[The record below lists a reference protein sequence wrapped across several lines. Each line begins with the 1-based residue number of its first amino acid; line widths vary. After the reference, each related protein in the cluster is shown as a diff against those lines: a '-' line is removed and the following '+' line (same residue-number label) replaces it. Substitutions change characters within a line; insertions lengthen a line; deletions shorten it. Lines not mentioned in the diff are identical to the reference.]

1 MSLPMSLE
9 SLTLSLKD
17 LAVDLDLLRLY
28 CEYQVNVD
36 RAISHLERC
45 LPQLD
50 NVDREEARELIEQ
63 VQNDTALG
71 YAVLELVMEDLHS
84 RLIRIVG
91 ELEKHSGDGREEALT
106 EVFGFAKFTNKFPAV
121 VGTARHESNGKS
133 QQAGD

>member
-1 MSLPMSLE
+1 MGLPMSLE

-36 RAISHLERC
+36 RAISHLESC

-91 ELEKHSGDGREEALT
+91 ELEKHSGDGHRKMLT
-106 EVFGFAKFTNKFPAV
+106 GAWKFDDFYKVNPAV
-121 VGTARHESNGKS
+121 RSEAHGSSRAS